1 MRINGEVN
9 QSNITLL
16 ETDGLKRCIV
26 CKKYKMLDHFHKHRL
41 RYDGLASACKPCN
54 NVLKYSGK
62 QSVFIA
68 EIDGQE
74 VECKKCNTCE
84 KVKALH
90 EFHSNGANR
99 GKYSRR
105 GSCGPCEN
113 REKKERKWNSRAVKL
128 ALIAANTTKS

>member
-1 MRINGEVN
+1 M
-9 QSNITLL
+9 
-16 ETDGLKRCIV
+16 
-26 CKKYKMLDHFHKHRL
+26 F
-41 RYDGLASACKPCN
+41 
-54 NVLKYSGK
+54 KYSGK

-113 REKKERKWNSRAVKL
+113 REKMEFKGGKTGAHCSQYNKIIKKYRKSRVLWKFDRGRPYICSEEKEPSFFSGSDFFYHLKGRFFSLPNFPKYINHL
-128 ALIAANTTKS
+128 